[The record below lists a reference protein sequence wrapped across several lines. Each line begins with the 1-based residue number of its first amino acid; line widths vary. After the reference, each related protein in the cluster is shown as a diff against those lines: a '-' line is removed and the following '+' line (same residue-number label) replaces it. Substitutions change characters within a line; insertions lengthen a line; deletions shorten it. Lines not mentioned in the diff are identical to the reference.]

1 MAQVGNDSHSH
12 YKRAAKRP
20 FSPTIMHTRS
30 AAKKVESGQVHN
42 DDGMV
47 IKDTHID
54 HRGENRAPSMA
65 KKQRRDGTTAAPK
78 KRRRGKPAEICQLN
92 LDVLFLVRDF
102 FVCFSFADG
111 RDGDRLPHTSTLQ
124 TSSTLHAHANLFDS
138 S

>member
-30 AAKKVESGQVHN
+30 TAKKVESGKVHN
-42 DDGMV
+42 NDGMV
-47 IKDTHID
+47 IKDTPID
-54 HRGENRAPSMA
+54 HRGGNRAASMA

-102 FVCFSFADG
+102 FCSF
-111 RDGDRLPHTSTLQ
+111 
-124 TSSTLHAHANLFDS
+124 LFC
-138 S
+138 